1 MYYFGAEKGNAVE
14 QELIDAL
21 GEETLQNIGQDMAE
35 IIRKNKLQHSPA
47 LCRKLFYWL
56 SGVVDGWNC
65 V

>member
-1 MYYFGAEKGNAVE
+1 MHYFGAGDGIAAER
-14 QELIDAL
+14 ELIDSL
-21 GEETLQNIGQDMAE
+21 GEETLQNIGRDMAE

-56 SGVVDGWNC
+56 SSVVDGWNR